1 MNNKINKSLSSKNEK
16 KIMKVKDN
24 DRLANNELILEKWSK
39 LQKIIKEEMILKKV
53 IIEQQKLDFSK
64 LKKNFSEYY
73 NIKLKIRETYEEIE
87 MLKITNINNKQIIFE
102 RNINYNNKIKSISEL
117 LFIFRNNY
125 DYVIKLS
132 EIIELNKNNYN
143 DCIINSITELFCNQF
158 YDNILIP
165 NPEEEELLILIYKL
179 IEKNISV
186 MNIPFTD
193 KFLEKKTFLNK
204 FIHHLMRKSN
214 IKTFL
219 SRLLSPFISS
229 IEEYSEDLDFS
240 FYEFENNEIN
250 TEEKNIFINYIK
262 KLKNNEEI
270 TEEQIKEKI
279 EKINDNDIKN
289 ILLKE
294 IINNKNDNIFCQL
307 WKKDKNLNV
316 VLNNIK
322 ENDQKNLIKLK
333 NDFIFIKTKLDALL
347 KSLLERIAAGP
358 YIIKCI
364 CKMIFLLIS
373 KKFPNAENYIIYS
386 FINKFIFENCI
397 IPALLFDDN
406 NLIENR
412 IYSSKTKNILKI
424 ISEILLK
431 GVNYS
436 FFKEEKTPM
445 QILLNL
451 YFIEIFH
458 TLGEIH
464 KKLIDVRFPNYLNC
478 LIEKQNYEKYKY
490 FKANPDEIIYLQSIC
505 ISVDDILFILDILS
519 KNKNHFENLKEYK
532 NFEIILNNINKNSE
546 KDIVSIMSHPKKNI
560 FFMLFNEKYKA
571 KIGKVIKYYYKGRK
585 SSMININ
592 KIEEKMNY
600 KRIKLCIKKILKSLN
615 DINSKTHSFLNL
627 ANTNDKFLTGIK
639 YTLDDAENFQIE
651 QKNNNKHIIPLKWY
665 GQYINNNKDSLDISY
680 KENDFQKLYNEIMK
694 EELENLKKLKIFTE
708 IIIARDGMNLICSE
722 KIIEKTKND
731 LIKCE
736 ISKKFIKIEKFID
749 TQKIEVCIR
758 IKTAELKKEIKSK
771 KKKIKKLKKG
781 ELDIFLDEN
790 PSDILLSEDFTF
802 CNHKKM
808 EEIEC
813 LILKNRKVIPSHS
826 HDIKEFIQKFSDTP
840 WGIDI
845 LNQDKKPK
853 DIIINEIKNGTRNS
867 QIYKTINNYM
877 TIVKKRIKRKGE
889 IDDIIQII
897 QNFIYRQI
905 HKYIYPKILLKE
917 DIQFYN
923 KTLLLDWITP
933 ENLDIQQFYVDQ
945 LTDAELCI
953 KKFDNAE
960 SIFDKLNYIKDA
972 FTNINNN
979 IKYSSG
985 KNEESGQDEILPIF
999 QYILIRSCPKR
1010 MKTNLNYIN
1019 CFLSEEDYNSQFG
1032 YFVSQLESSF
1042 TFIMNLGYKQL
1053 NISKDI
1059 YEQNILNTK
1068 RKYNI

>member
-1 MNNKINKSLSSKNEK
+1 MNNKIIKSLSSKNER

-24 DRLANNELILEKWSK
+24 DRLSNNELILEKWSK

-73 NIKLKIRETYEEIE
+73 SIKLKIRETYEEIE
-87 MLKITNINNKQIIFE
+87 ALKISNITNKQIIFE
-102 RNINYNNKIKSISEL
+102 RKINYNNKIKSISEL
-117 LFIFRNNY
+117 LYIFRNNY

-143 DCIINSITELFCNQF
+143 DYIINSITELFCNQF

-179 IEKNISV
+179 IEKNISD
-186 MNIPFTD
+186 MNIPFID
-193 KFLEKKTFLNK
+193 KFLEKNTFINK
-204 FIHHLMRKSN
+204 FIHYLMRKSN

-219 SRLLSPFISS
+219 SRLLSPFIFS

-240 FYEFENNEIN
+240 FYEFENNEN
-250 TEEKNIFINYIK
+250 DTEEKNIFINYIN
-262 KLKNNEEI
+262 KLKNNEEN

-294 IINNKNDNIFCQL
+294 IINDKNESVFNRL
-307 WKKDKNLNV
+307 WKKDINLSLI
-316 VLNNIK
+316 LNNIK

-333 NDFIFIKTKLDALL
+333 NDFIFIKSKLDGLL
-347 KSLLERIAAGP
+347 KSLSERIAAGP

-364 CKMIFLLIS
+364 CKIIFLLIS
-373 KKFPNAENYIIYS
+373 KKFPNAEKYIIYS
-386 FINKFIFENCI
+386 FISKFIFENCI
-397 IPALLFDDN
+397 IPALKFDDN

-424 ISEILLK
+424 ISDILLK

-464 KKLIDVRFPNYLNC
+464 NKLIDVRFPNYLNC
-478 LIEKQNYEKYKY
+478 LIKKQNYEKYKY

-505 ISVDDILFILDILS
+505 ISVDDILFILDIIS
-519 KNKNHFENLKEYK
+519 KNKKHFENLKEYK

-571 KIGKVIKYYYKGRK
+571 KIGKIIKYYYKGRR
-585 SSMININ
+585 SSMINMN

-615 DINSKTHSFLNL
+615 DINSKSHSFLNI
-627 ANTNDKFLTGIK
+627 AITNDKFLTGIK
-639 YTLDDAENFQIE
+639 YTLDDTENFQIE

-680 KENDFQKLYNEIMK
+680 RENDFQKLYNEIMK
-694 EELENLKKLKIFTE
+694 EELENLKKLKIYTE

-771 KKKIKKLKKG
+771 KKKIKKLKKE
-781 ELDIFLDEN
+781 ELEIFLEEN

-826 HDIKEFIQKFSDTP
+826 HDIKEFIQKFSENP

-845 LNQDKKPK
+845 LNPDKKPK

-917 DIQFYN
+917 DVQFYN

-960 SIFDKLNYIKDA
+960 SIFDKLNYIKDV

-985 KNEESGQDEILPIF
+985 KMEESGQDEILPIF

-1053 NISKDI
+1053 NITQDI
-1059 YEQNILNTK
+1059 YEQNILNSK

>member
-179 IEKNISV
+179 IETNISV

-289 ILLKE
+289 ILIKE
-294 IINNKNDNIFCQL
+294 IINNKNENIFCQL
-307 WKKDKNLNV
+307 WKKDINLNV

-505 ISVDDILFILDILS
+505 LSVDDILFILDILS

-639 YTLDDAENFQIE
+639 YTLDDAEIFQIE

-826 HDIKEFIQKFSDTP
+826 HDIKEFIQKFSENP